1 MAIPTTVIDAT
12 QAVLCLASASSRRR
26 ELLRQIGVPHV
37 VQPADLD
44 ECALPGEAPASYVE
58 RLARAKAEWVYADRL
73 RRGATTLPVLGAD
86 TTVTLAGLLL
96 GKPTDEAALIATL
109 AALSARTHDVFSAVA
124 LVMSPDTRSVV
135 SRTRVTFRAISED
148 EARRYW
154 ASGEPSD
161 KAGGYAIQG
170 QGAVFVERIEG
181 SYSGVMGLPLAETAA
196 LLVAAGVGVWHS
208 GA

>member
-1 MAIPTTVIDAT
+1 VTETHRAVI
-12 QAVLCLASASSRRR
+12 CLASASPRRR
-26 ELLRQIGVPHV
+26 ELLQQIGVPHI

-44 ECALPGEAPASYVE
+44 ESALPGETPASYVE

-73 RRGATTLPVLGAD
+73 RRGAPSLPVLGAD
-86 TTVTLAGLLL
+86 TTVTLDGLLL
-96 GKPTDEAALIATL
+96 GKPADEAALVATL
-109 AALSARTHDVFSAVA
+109 AQLAARTHEVLSAVA
-124 LVMSPDTRSVV
+124 LVTSSGTRAAV
-135 SRTRVTFRAISED
+135 SRTHVTFRAIRED

-154 ASGEPSD
+154 ASGEPRD

>member
-1 MAIPTTVIDAT
+1 MTEAT
-12 QAVLCLASASSRRR
+12 PAVLCLASASPRRR
-26 ELLRQIGVPHV
+26 ELLQQIGVPHI

-44 ECALPGEAPASYVE
+44 ESALPGETPASYVE
-58 RLARAKAEWVYADRL
+58 RLARAKAEWVCADRL
-73 RRGATTLPVLGAD
+73 RRGAPSLPVLGAD
-86 TTVTLAGLLL
+86 TTVTLDGLLL
-96 GKPTDEAALIATL
+96 GKPVDEAALVATL
-109 AALSARTHDVFSAVA
+109 AQLSARTHEVLSAVA
-124 LVMSPDTRSVV
+124 LVTSLGTRSAV
-135 SRTRVTFRAISED
+135 SRTRVSFRAISEA

-154 ASGEPSD
+154 ASGEPRD

-170 QGAVFVERIEG
+170 QGAVFVLHIEG

>member
-1 MAIPTTVIDAT
+1 VTETHRAVI
-12 QAVLCLASASSRRR
+12 CLASASPRRR
-26 ELLRQIGVPHV
+26 ELLQQIGVPHI

-44 ECALPGEAPASYVE
+44 ESALPGETPASYVE

-73 RRGATTLPVLGAD
+73 RRGAPRSLPVLGAD
-86 TTVTLAGLLL
+86 TTVTLDGLLL
-96 GKPTDEAALIATL
+96 GKPADEAALVATL
-109 AALSARTHDVFSAVA
+109 AQLAARTHEVLSAVA
-124 LVMSPDTRSVV
+124 LVTSSGTRAAV
-135 SRTRVTFRAISED
+135 SRTHVTFRGIRED

-154 ASGEPSD
+154 ASGEPRD